1 MLLSKLVLDF
11 LFPRTCVRCKAP
23 LSSSETFLCSQCFS
37 ELVPADSS
45 LLASE
50 YFGKFGS
57 EKIVNDFFALFV
69 FEKDTAIQSLIHAL
83 KYEFKF
89 KVGLYLG
96 EQIGERGRDKIN
108 SWRAD
113 FIVPI
118 PLHRVK
124 KAERG
129 YNQSF
134 YLAKGVSKVSGIKVS
149 SRILR
154 RKKFT
159 ISQTQLS
166 RTERQANVLNAFEV
180 KARHLEGKRIIL
192 IDDVIT
198 TGSTVSEAARVL
210 KNAGATE
217 VFALSVCTA

>member
-1 MLLSKLVLDF
+1 
-11 LFPRTCVRCKAP
+11 
-23 LSSSETFLCSQCFS
+23 
-37 ELVPADSS
+37 
-45 LLASE
+45 
-50 YFGKFGS
+50 
-57 EKIVNDFFALFV
+57 
-69 FEKDTAIQSLIHAL
+69 
-83 KYEFKF
+83 
-89 KVGLYLG
+89 
-96 EQIGERGRDKIN
+96 
-108 SWRAD
+108 
-113 FIVPI
+113 
-118 PLHRVK
+118 
-124 KAERG
+124 
-129 YNQSF
+129 
-134 YLAKGVSKVSGIKVS
+134 VS
-149 SRILR
+149 SGILR